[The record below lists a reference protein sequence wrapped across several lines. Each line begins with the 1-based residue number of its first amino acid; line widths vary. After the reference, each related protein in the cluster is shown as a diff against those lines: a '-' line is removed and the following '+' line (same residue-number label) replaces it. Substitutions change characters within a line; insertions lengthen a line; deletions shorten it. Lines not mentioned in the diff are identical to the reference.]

1 MSSITFDISPIYVI
15 LGKCCSG
22 KDTAAR
28 EMESKH
34 NINFVISTTTR
45 PMRAGESEG
54 NPYHFIT
61 NEEFERKISNGELI
75 EYREYIR
82 NGEKWYYGVTK
93 DQIEDSKC
101 YVAVLDIVGLREFR
115 KKFGNRVVP
124 TYIDVPEEERK
135 RRCIERGDYDGKE
148 WELREQ
154 SDNAMFT
161 EEVIKEIGHTI
172 YWNNL

>member
-1 MSSITFDISPIYVI
+1 MSSITFNIKPIYVI

-22 KDTAAR
+22 KDTTAR

-34 NINFVISTTTR
+34 NINFIISITTR
-45 PMRAGESEG
+45 PMRAGESDG

-61 NEEFERKISNGELI
+61 NEEFERKISNDELI

-82 NGEKWYYGVTK
+82 DGSKWYYGVQK
-93 DQIEDSKC
+93 NDIEDDKC

-135 RRCIERGDYDGKE
+135 RRCIERGDYDEKE
-148 WELREQ
+148 WGLRKQ
-154 SDNAMFT
+154 SDNAMFA
-161 EEVIKEIGHTI
+161 EEVIKEIGHVI
-172 YWNNL
+172 YWNDL

>member
-1 MSSITFDISPIYVI
+1 MPSITFNIKPIYVI
-15 LGKCCSG
+15 LGKCCAG

-28 EMESKH
+28 ELESQH
-34 NINFVISTTTR
+34 SVNFVVSTTTR

-61 NEEFERKISNGELI
+61 NEEFERKISNDEFI

-82 NGEKWYYGVTK
+82 DGSKWYYGVQK
-93 DQIEDSKC
+93 NDIEYDKC

-115 KKFGNRVVP
+115 KKFGDSVVA
-124 TYIDVPEEERK
+124 TYIDVPEEERR
-135 RRCIERGDYDGKE
+135 RRCIERGDYDEKE
-148 WELREQ
+148 WELRKQ

-161 EEVIKEIGHTI
+161 EEVIKEIGYTI
-172 YWNNL
+172 YWNDL